1 MNLCPRVLRLALLAL
16 CCAVAAPAA
25 AERTSGIIVKFKA
38 DALKSLLAPAQ
49 RLARV
54 ADGAGVPLRPVRVL
68 ATGAQLAR
76 LDRAVDVAEAQR
88 IAARLAA
95 DPDVAYAEPDRRA
108 YPARLPNDE
117 FVGGQ
122 GYLTDGPYSI
132 SAYSTW
138 NITTGSP
145 GTVVAIID
153 TGVRPHFDLT
163 GRLLPGYDFI
173 SGVQRANDGDGRDPD
188 PTDPGDW
195 VASGETV
202 DGESDCDA
210 GNSSWHGTAVSG
222 IVASNTDNGLWTAG
236 IDWQAKILPV
246 RVLGKCGGSVS
257 DIADGMA
264 WAGGLNVP
272 GVPVNPTPAH
282 VINMSLGGEHAC
294 TRTYQEAIDA
304 IYARGVT
311 RAIVVASGNSSQ
323 DAALHSPANCA
334 GVIAV
339 ASTTSRGNLATYSN
353 FGSTI
358 TISAPGGQY
367 NGALSQ
373 GIIVLSNQGATV
385 PGADGFR
392 VGGGTS
398 FAAPMVT
405 GTVALMLSVAP
416 GLTKD
421 QVRQI
426 LVTTT
431 KPFPAGST
439 CNTDICGPGFVN
451 AFAAVQAAIA
461 LAPPPATVDVVEY
474 YNAAL
479 DHYFITWVPAEQ
491 ANLDAGLTPTRWN
504 RTGYGFKAYTTV
516 QAGTSPV
523 CRYYIPPGL
532 GDSHFFGRGTV
543 ECTNTGAHN
552 PTFVLEDPAFMQMFL
567 PAAGTCAAN
576 TVPIYRVFSNR
587 ADANHRYMTDRAVR
601 DQMVAKGWL
610 AEGDGPDQVVMC
622 APQ

>member
-1 MNLCPRVLRLALLAL
+1 
-16 CCAVAAPAA
+16 
-25 AERTSGIIVKFKA
+25 
-38 DALKSLLAPAQ
+38 
-49 RLARV
+49 
-54 ADGAGVPLRPVRVL
+54 VL

-76 LDRAVDVAEAQR
+76 LDRAVDLSEAQR
-88 IAARLAA
+88 IAARVAA

-108 YPARLPNDE
+108 FPARVPNDE

-132 SAYSTW
+132 SAYGTW

-145 GTVVAIID
+145 GTVVAIVD
-153 TGVRPHFDLT
+153 TGVRPHFDLL
-163 GRLLPGYDFI
+163 GRLLPGYDFV
-173 SGVQRANDGDGRDPD
+173 SGVQSANDGDGRDPD

-195 VASGETV
+195 VTSGETV
-202 DGESDCDA
+202 DGETDCDA
-210 GNSSWHGTAVSG
+210 SNSSWHGTAVSG

-236 IDWQAKILPV
+236 IDWQAKVLPV
-246 RVLGKCGGSVS
+246 RVLGKCGGTIS

-272 GVPVNPTPAH
+272 GAPVNPTPAH

-294 TRTYQEAIDA
+294 TRTYQDAIDA
-304 IYARGVT
+304 IYAHGVT
-311 RAIVVASGNSSQ
+311 RAIVVAAGNSSQ
-323 DAALHSPANCA
+323 DASLHSPANCA

-358 TISAPGGQY
+358 TIAAPGGQY

-373 GIIVLSNQGATV
+373 GIIVLSNQGGTA
-385 PGADGFR
+385 PAADGFR

-398 FAAPMVT
+398 FAAPMVS

-421 QVRQI
+421 QVRQV

-431 KPFPAGST
+431 KPFPASST

-451 AFAAVQAAIA
+451 ALAAVQAAIA
-461 LAPPPATVDVVEY
+461 LAPPAAAVNVVEY

-504 RTGYGFKAYTTV
+504 RTGFGFQAYTTV
-516 QAGTSPV
+516 QPGASPV
-523 CRYYIPPGL
+523 CRYYIPPAL

-543 ECTNTGAHN
+543 ECNNTGARN
-552 PTFVLEDPAFMQMFL
+552 PTFVLEDAAFMQMFL
-567 PAAGTCAAN
+567 PAAGTCPAN
-576 TVPIYRVFSNR
+576 TLAIYRVFSNR